1 MGIARPRWSRKRIS
15 EVTTMKRLWPAAIL
29 ALPLALAC
37 TSAKEKARADTAQ
50 ALAAQQKVLMA
61 KLEAQKDSLTQVVGD
76 ADSFIAKIDSQV
88 SRVKGLPKSKKNA
101 KSESP
106 IQDQLQARK
115 DMLKRV
121 NALVERAQETAK
133 ELADARKRE
142 EELRGENTKL
152 QAQVDADALR
162 IAELTSQ
169 IEQQAQSIAL
179 MQAKVD
185 TLDMMVNELRAT
197 QSKVYYVIG
206 DEGEL
211 IKKGIVVKEGGANLL
226 IARVG
231 RTLVP
236 ARTLDRD
243 LFKSIDTR
251 EIHEIPVPDSTR
263 QYQIVSRQ
271 SLDNADVVSREG
283 SSFRGNLKIKDS
295 DRFWGPSKYL
305 IIVQK

>member
-1 MGIARPRWSRKRIS
+1 
-15 EVTTMKRLWPAAIL
+15 MKRLWPAAIL

-37 TSAKEKARADTAQ
+37 NSAKEKARADTAQ

-61 KLEAQKDSLTQVVGD
+61 KLEAQKDSLSQVVGD

-88 SRVKGLPKSKKNA
+88 SKVKGLPKSKKNR

-121 NALVERAQETAK
+121 SALVERAQQTAK

-142 EELRGENTKL
+142 EDLRGENAKL

-169 IEQQAQSIAL
+169 IEQQAQSIAM

-185 TLDMMVNELRAT
+185 TLDVLVNDLRAT
-197 QSKVYYVIG
+197 QSKAYYVIG
-206 DEGEL
+206 DEGDL

-226 IARVG
+226 IARIG

-243 LFKSIDTR
+243 MFKSIDVR
-251 EIHEIPVPDSTR
+251 ETHEIQVPDSTR
-263 QYQIVSRQ
+263 RYQIVSRQ
-271 SLDNADVVSREG
+271 SLDDADAPERDG
-283 SSFRGNLKIKDS
+283 ASFRGNLKIKDS
-295 DRFWGPSKYL
+295 DKFWAPSKYL

>member
-1 MGIARPRWSRKRIS
+1 
-15 EVTTMKRLWPAAIL
+15 MKRLWPAAIL

-37 TSAKEKARADTAQ
+37 NSAKEKARADTAQ

-61 KLEAQKDSLTQVVGD
+61 KLEAQKDSLSQVVGD

-88 SRVKGLPKSKKNA
+88 SKVKGLPKSKKNR

-121 NALVERAQETAK
+121 SALVERAQQTAK

-142 EELRGENTKL
+142 EDLRGDNAKL

-169 IEQQAQSIAL
+169 IEQQAQSIAM

-185 TLDMMVNELRAT
+185 TLDVLVNDLRAT
-197 QSKVYYVIG
+197 QSKAYYVIG
-206 DEGEL
+206 DEGDL

-226 IARVG
+226 IARIG

-243 LFKSIDTR
+243 MFKSIDVR
-251 EIHEIPVPDSTR
+251 ETHEIQVPDSTR
-263 QYQIVSRQ
+263 RYQIVSRQ
-271 SLDNADVVSREG
+271 SLDDADAPERDG
-283 SSFRGNLKIKDS
+283 ASFRGNLKIKDS
-295 DRFWGPSKYL
+295 DKFWAPSKYL

>member
-1 MGIARPRWSRKRIS
+1 
-15 EVTTMKRLWPAAIL
+15 MKRLWPAAIL

-37 TSAKEKARADTAQ
+37 NSAKEKARADTAQ

-61 KLEAQKDSLTQVVGD
+61 KLEAQKDSLSQVVGD

-88 SRVKGLPKSKKNA
+88 SKVKGLPKSKKNR

-115 DMLKRV
+115 DM
-121 NALVERAQETAK
+121 QQTAK

-142 EELRGENTKL
+142 EDLRGENAKL

-169 IEQQAQSIAL
+169 IEQQAQSIAM

-185 TLDMMVNELRAT
+185 TLDVLVNDLRAT
-197 QSKVYYVIG
+197 QSKAYYVIG
-206 DEGEL
+206 DEGDL

-226 IARVG
+226 IARIG

-243 LFKSIDTR
+243 MFKSIDVR
-251 EIHEIPVPDSTR
+251 ETHEIQVPDSTR
-263 QYQIVSRQ
+263 RYQIVSRQ
-271 SLDNADVVSREG
+271 SLDDADAPERDG
-283 SSFRGNLKIKDS
+283 ASFRGNLKIKDS
-295 DRFWGPSKYL
+295 DKFWAPSKYL

>member
-1 MGIARPRWSRKRIS
+1 
-15 EVTTMKRLWPAAIL
+15 MKRLRPAAIL

-37 TSAKEKARADTAQ
+37 TSAKEKERADSAQ
-50 ALAAQQKVLMA
+50 ALSAQQKVLMA
-61 KLEAQKDSLTQVVGD
+61 KLEAQKDSLAQVVGD

-88 SRVKGLPKSKKNA
+88 TKVKGLPKSKKNP

-121 NALVERAQETAK
+121 NALVERAQQTAK
-133 ELADARKRE
+133 ELVDARKRE
-142 EELRGENTKL
+142 EELRGENAKL

-169 IEQQAQSIAL
+169 IEQQAQSIAM

-185 TLDMMVNELRAT
+185 TLDVLVNDLRAT
-197 QSKVYYVIG
+197 FSKAYYVIG
-206 DEGEL
+206 DEGDL

-243 LFKSIDTR
+243 MFKSIDTR
-251 EIHEIPVPDSTR
+251 EIHEIMVPDSTR
-263 QYQIVSRQ
+263 RYQIVSRQ
-271 SLDNADVVSREG
+271 SLDDADAPERDG
-283 SSFRGNLKIKDS
+283 ASFRGNLKIKDS
-295 DRFWGPSKYL
+295 DKFWAPSRYL
-305 IIVQK
+305 IIIQK

>member
-1 MGIARPRWSRKRIS
+1 
-15 EVTTMKRLWPAAIL
+15 MKRLWPAAIL

-37 TSAKEKARADTAQ
+37 NSAKEKARADTAQ

-61 KLEAQKDSLTQVVGD
+61 KLEAQKDSLSQVVGD

-88 SRVKGLPKSKKNA
+88 SKVKGLPKSKKNR

-106 IQDQLQARK
+106 IQEQLQARK

-121 NALVERAQETAK
+121 SALVERAQQTAK

-142 EELRGENTKL
+142 EDLRGENAKL

-169 IEQQAQSIAL
+169 IEQQAQSIAM

-185 TLDMMVNELRAT
+185 TLDVLVNDLRAT
-197 QSKVYYVIG
+197 QSKAYYVIG
-206 DEGEL
+206 EEGDL

-226 IARVG
+226 IAHIG

-243 LFKSIDTR
+243 MFKSIDVR
-251 EIHEIPVPDSTR
+251 ETHEIMVPDSTR
-263 QYQIVSRQ
+263 RYQIVSRQ
-271 SLDNADVVSREG
+271 SLEDADAPDRDG
-283 SSFRGNLKIKDS
+283 ASFRGNLKIKDS
-295 DRFWGPSKYL
+295 DKFWAPSKYL

>member
-1 MGIARPRWSRKRIS
+1 
-15 EVTTMKRLWPAAIL
+15 MKRLWPAAIL

-37 TSAKEKARADTAQ
+37 NSAKEKARADTAQ

-61 KLEAQKDSLTQVVGD
+61 KLEAQKDSLSQVVGD

-88 SRVKGLPKSKKNA
+88 SKVKGLPKSKKNR

-121 NALVERAQETAK
+121 SALVVRAQQTAK

-142 EELRGENTKL
+142 EDLRGENAKL

-169 IEQQAQSIAL
+169 IEQQAQSIAM

-185 TLDMMVNELRAT
+185 TLDVLVNDLRAT
-197 QSKVYYVIG
+197 QSKAYYVIG
-206 DEGEL
+206 DEGDL

-226 IARVG
+226 IARIG

-243 LFKSIDTR
+243 MFKSIDVR
-251 EIHEIPVPDSTR
+251 ETHEIQVPDSTR
-263 QYQIVSRQ
+263 RYQIVSRQ
-271 SLDNADVVSREG
+271 SLDDADAPERDG
-283 SSFRGNLKIKDS
+283 ASFRGNLKIKDS
-295 DRFWGPSKYL
+295 DKFWAPSKYL